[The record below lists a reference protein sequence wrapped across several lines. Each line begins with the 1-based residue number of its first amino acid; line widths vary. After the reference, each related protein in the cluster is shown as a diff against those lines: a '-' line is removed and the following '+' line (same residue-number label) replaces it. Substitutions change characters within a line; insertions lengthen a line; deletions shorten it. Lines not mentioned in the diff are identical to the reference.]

1 MRILIVD
8 DFEKN
13 RSFLERFLKARGYE
27 VSSASSA
34 AEALKIIGEITIEL
48 VLMDI
53 KMPDMDGFEAT
64 RIIKSKNNEQ
74 YLPVIFVT
82 ALSEE
87 EALEEAL
94 AAGGDD
100 FISKPVNLGILL
112 SKIKAHSRIRELHG
126 EVIEKNAA
134 LARHN
139 ARLNREHSLIT
150 HFFDQA
156 QKNCF
161 VDETVIRST
170 SVPTSVFN
178 GDTVLVAKR
187 PSGGITVLLGDFTG
201 HGLSAA
207 VGTLPV
213 SQIFFQMIEDNAYIG
228 DIARELNRQIGTLLP
243 VEMFFAATL
252 IELSAKGDRLM
263 IWHGGMPDAYL
274 LNQETGELNVIRS
287 SHLPLGVRTSDDFD
301 DSVQLYY
308 VNENYKFIAITDGLT
323 EATNQAG
330 EMIDVELIEN
340 AIKNNQDDILNSVIR
355 ACQGFSEGV
364 PQADDISLIEL
375 NCVEVPG
382 DNQQAEIKK
391 VQQTLP
397 WQIKVRVEDQEM
409 TNDVAE
415 KMLNLVGHSDVLKDH
430 KGIIHTLISEMYTN
444 ALDHGVLGLQGSEKD
459 SDEAFDAFYTERDN
473 RIKNLNGAYIETE
486 LTYGSTSGGSAEL
499 VIVMHHNG
507 NTFDVNDKTVND
519 SGLHG
524 RGMDLIEAICDSV
537 IYSDQGRRMTVIYN
551 ITAIN

>member
-1 MRILIVD
+1 MHILIVD
-8 DFEKN
+8 DIEKN
-13 RSFLERFLKARGYE
+13 RSLLERFLKGRGYD
-27 VSSASSA
+27 VSSAPSGA
-34 AEALKIIGEITIEL
+34 VALEILNEQAIEL

-64 RIIKSKNNEQ
+64 RIIKSKNNDQ

-112 SKIKAHSRIRELHG
+112 SKIKAHSRIRELHC
-126 EVIEKNAA
+126 EVTEKNEQ
-134 LARHN
+134 LAGHN
-139 ARLNREHSLIT
+139 ARLNREHSLIS

-161 VDETVIRST
+161 VDESVIKST
-170 SVPTSVFN
+170 SVPMSVFN

-187 PSGGITVLLGDFTG
+187 PSGGIAVLLGDFTG

-213 SQIFFQMIEDNAYIG
+213 SQIFFQMVEENAYIG

-243 VEMFFAATL
+243 IEMFFAATL
-252 IELSAKGDRLM
+252 IELSANGDRLM
-263 IWHGGMPDAYL
+263 VWHGGMPDAYL
-274 LNQETGELNVIRS
+274 LNQETGEVNIIRS
-287 SHLPLGVRTSDDFD
+287 SHLPLGVRLADEFD

-323 EATNQAG
+323 EAVNQAD
-330 EMIDVELIEN
+330 EMIDVDLILQ
-340 AIKNNQDDILNSVIR
+340 AINNNHDDILNSIINTY
-355 ACQGFSEGV
+355 QNFSKGV

-375 NCVEVPG
+375 NCVEVVG
-382 DNQQAEIKK
+382 ENQSENVKQLQQAI
-391 VQQTLP
+391 P

-409 TNDVAE
+409 LNDLAE
-415 KMLNLVGHSDVLKDH
+415 KVMSLVGNADALKEH

-444 ALDHGVLGLQGSEKD
+444 AVDHGVLDLHGSEKE
-459 SDEAFDAFYTERDN
+459 SDEAFDAFYAEREN
-473 RIKNLNGAYIETE
+473 RIKKLDGAYIETE
-486 LTYGSTSGGSAEL
+486 LTYASNGDGTAEL
-499 VIVMHHNG
+499 VVVMRHNG
-507 NTFDVNDKTVND
+507 STFDVNDKAVND
-519 SGLHG
+519 TGLHG

-537 IYSDQGRRMTVIYN
+537 IYSDHGRRLTVIYN
-551 ITAIN
+551 IESIN

>member
-8 DFEKN
+8 DIEKN
-13 RSFLERFLKARGYE
+13 RTLLERFLKGRGYE
-27 VSSASSA
+27 VSSAPSGA
-34 AEALKIIGEITIEL
+34 VALEILNEQAIEL

-64 RIIKSKNNEQ
+64 RIIKSKNNDQ

-126 EVIEKNAA
+126 EVTEKNQQ

-139 ARLNREHSLIT
+139 ARLNREHSLIS

-161 VDETVIRST
+161 VDASVIKST
-170 SVPTSVFN
+170 SVPMSVFN

-213 SQIFFQMIEDNAYIG
+213 SQIFFQMIEENAYIG

-243 VEMFFAATL
+243 IEMFFAATL
-252 IELSAKGDRLM
+252 IELSANGDRLM
-263 IWHGGMPDAYL
+263 VWHGGMPDAYL
-274 LNQETGELNVIRS
+274 LNQETADVTIIRS
-287 SHLPLGVRTSDDFD
+287 SHLPLGVRSTDEFD

-323 EATNQAG
+323 EAVNQAD
-330 EMIDVELIEN
+330 EMIDVDLI
-340 AIKNNQDDILNSVIR
+340 IQSINNNHDDILNSIINTY
-355 ACQGFSEGV
+355 QNFSEGV

-375 NCVEVPG
+375 NCVEVAG
-382 DNQQAEIKK
+382 ENQSENVKKLQQAI
-391 VQQTLP
+391 P

-409 TNDVAE
+409 LNDLAE
-415 KMLNLVGHSDVLKDH
+415 KVMSLVGYTDVLKEH

-444 ALDHGVLGLQGSEKD
+444 AVDHGVLGLHGSEKD
-459 SDEAFDAFYTERDN
+459 SEEAFDAFYAEREN
-473 RIKNLNGAYIETE
+473 RIKKLDGAFIEIE
-486 LTYGSTSGGSAEL
+486 LTYGSNGDGSAEL
-499 VIVMHHNG
+499 VIVMRHNG
-507 NTFDVNDKTVND
+507 NTFDVNDKTIND

-537 IYSDQGRRMTVIYN
+537 IYSDHGRRLTVIYN
-551 ITAIN
+551 IASIN